1 MKIKSIYGLAVAV
14 LFVCSC
20 QSGSYKVQGYAHDFA
35 EGDTIFLTKAADTT
49 SLVRYTLVADGKF
62 YFEGEADKV
71 TLYEIYAGSDSRES
85 ISFFNVPG
93 TTTVELN
100 RKPKP
105 SRVSGTKVNNDWQLL
120 ADSIN
125 YYASQLERTQRM
137 PTTDTLS
144 IRQRA
149 ITANRLHRQMSDCIL
164 HTADRNK
171 DNPLGKYI
179 QANYKA
185 PEFK

>member
-49 SLVRYTLVADGKF
+49 SQVRYTLVADGKF

-105 SRVSGTKVNNDWQLL
+105 SRVSGTTVNNSWQQL
-120 ADSIN
+120 ADSIDD
-125 YYASQLERTQRM
+125 YASQMEILLRM
-137 PTTDTLS
+137 PSNDTLS
-144 IRQRA
+144 IRQRTLA
-149 ITANRLHRQMSDCIL
+149 VDSLHRQMSDCIL
-164 HTADRNK
+164 HTAGRNK
-171 DNPLGKYI
+171 DNPLGQYI
-179 QANYKA
+179 HAYYKA